1 MKNLDIIEGNYN
13 AHLYAFECAFNSK
26 KEYHMAYENGYLN
39 AIEYLLQQLGVDYKI
54 DTSGYMT
61 IKDERN

>member
-1 MKNLDIIEGNYN
+1 
-13 AHLYAFECAFNSK
+13 
-26 KEYHMAYENGYLN
+26 MAYENGYLN

-61 IKDERN
+61 IEDERN